1 MAYVKTVW
9 VNDSKPAIN
18 ADNLNKIELGIV
30 DNETAITEE
39 ASRAT
44 AAEDSLSTKISANA
58 SSISAEVSRAESAE
72 STLETKIDGL
82 HQTETLTVSTSG
94 TWADHAIDGTTYK
107 ELILT
112 LSTAYEGDTISLYPM
127 AAGGNE
133 LPTQSE
139 LVAFSSIKAL
149 EYDDSSASSLGIIC
163 ADVPSTDFNI
173 LLTGVKHNG

>member
-1 MAYVKTVW
+1 MAYTKTVW

-18 ADNLNKIELGIV
+18 ADNLNKIELGIEAN
-30 DNETAITEE
+30 DTAITEE

-58 SSISAEVSRAESAE
+58 SSIS
-72 STLETKIDGL
+72 TLETKIDGL
-82 HQTETLTVSTSG
+82 HQAETLTVSTSG

-127 AAGGNE
+127 ATGGNE

-149 EYDDSSASSLGIIC
+149 EYDDSSASALGIIC